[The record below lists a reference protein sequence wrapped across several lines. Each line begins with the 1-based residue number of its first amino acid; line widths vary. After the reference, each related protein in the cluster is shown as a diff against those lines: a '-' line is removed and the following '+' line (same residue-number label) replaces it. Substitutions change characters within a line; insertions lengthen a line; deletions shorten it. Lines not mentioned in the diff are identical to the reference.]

1 MAHIHIDGIARLGV
15 EVADAALD
23 RKGGLVG
30 LEGGVEVEP
39 LEGTFHA
46 P

>member
-1 MAHIHIDGIARLGV
+1 MAHIHIDGVTRRGV

-39 LEGTFHA
+39 RKRAFHA